1 MKMERRIGVVLLL
14 HVVALT
20 AAVNETIF
28 TAGSN
33 LTSTTEHMAVET
45 SSTTALNKT
54 DLNSTETSPVVLA
67 EAGTPLANVTLDML
81 NQPVQGDGTKK
92 NSVPRKGLSKDSVKP
107 RKGVDQTKE
116 EPQKET
122 VKEPQVI
129 NTTTNPTFK
138 FKPLASETQ
147 STEDEVSVQ
156 PDYTALIVGL
166 SLGIALVLILAS
178 VTYWRLRDVWERR
191 QYKRVDF
198 LIDGLYTDT

>member
-1 MKMERRIGVVLLL
+1 MERSIWVVLLL
-14 HVVALT
+14 HVVTFTSAGNET
-20 AAVNETIF
+20 ASSSGATISSTEHSTTVVPTPKTLFANGTKVESTELESAVNLS
-28 TAGSN
+28 GN
-33 LTSTTEHMAVET
+33 DTTLVNV
-45 SSTTALNKT
+45 SLNY
-54 DLNSTETSPVVLA
+54 
-67 EAGTPLANVTLDML
+67 L

-92 NSVPRKGLSKDSVKP
+92 SSVPRKGIKEPIKA
-107 RKGVDQTKE
+107 RKGATLIPNEQMNITSTS
-116 EPQKET
+116 PL
-122 VKEPQVI
+122 PLL
-129 NTTTNPTFK
+129 K
-138 FKPLASETQ
+138 FKPLASETK